1 MPRFGRDLWLALGL
15 LVVLGAISVA
25 AAVQQGRQSA
35 QAIPLD
41 SQSTAPSGAAA
52 LRMWLSGLGY
62 ATQPQPR
69 GNFAVPPRTQVLF
82 LLEPVEAPTAAEW
95 TKLDAW
101 VDGGGVLVL
110 AGDGPAS
117 LLALSHYTVTLRVA
131 AGVEGGLALQSP
143 LFQSPPVTTT
153 VDFQPQAYLRVS
165 QPGLVTH
172 LAVPEGPVLV
182 SWPQGQGRVIVSAS
196 TYPFSNL
203 GLKQAGNPAL
213 VLNLVSLA
221 PAHARVWFDEWHHGQ
236 TGGEPIA
243 IGPEAWLRASP
254 AGRALLYTLAVVF
267 VALLLGGRSFGRPL
281 PLPNTAAR
289 RAPLEFISALAHLGR
304 RAGHSQAVLGQYRQ
318 DLKRQLG
325 RRYRL
330 DPALADDIY
339 VQRLAAYDARL
350 DAAALR
356 RLLERLRQPH
366 VAERE
371 LVQLAAEAADW
382 TRHYG

>member
-1 MPRFGRDLWLALGL
+1 LAA
-15 LVVLGAISVA
+15 VSVA

-35 QAIPLD
+35 QALPLD

-52 LRMWLSGLGY
+52 LRMWLSSLGY

-69 GNFAVPPRTQVLF
+69 GSFAVPPRTGLMF
-82 LLEPVEAPTAAEW
+82 LLEPTEAPTAAEW
-95 TKLDAW
+95 AEIDAW
-101 VDGGGVLVL
+101 VTDGGVLVL
-110 AGDGPAS
+110 AGEGGPS
-117 LLALSHYTVTLRVA
+117 LLALAHYDVTPRFA
-131 AGVEGGLALQSP
+131 AGVDGGLAPQSP

-153 VDFQPQAYLRVS
+153 VDLRAGLYLRVA

-182 SWPQGQGRVIVSAS
+182 SWPQGAGRIVVSAS
-196 TYPFSNL
+196 SYAFSNA

-213 VLNLVSLA
+213 VLNLLSIA
-221 PAHARVWFDEWHHGQ
+221 PANARVWFDEWHHG
-236 TGGEPIA
+236 TRSAETV
-243 IGPEAWLRASP
+243 IGPEAWLRSTP
-254 AGRALLYTLAVVF
+254 AGRALLYVGAVVF
-267 VALLLGGRSFGRPL
+267 VALLLGGRSFGRPR
-281 PLPNTAAR
+281 PLPNTTAR

-304 RAGHSQAVLGQYRQ
+304 RAGHSQAVLGQYRL

-330 DPALADDIY
+330 DPSLADEVY

-356 RLLERLRQPH
+356 RLLDRLRQPR

-382 TRHYG
+382 TRNYG